1 MATTKLVITARIEEL
16 PTLAQFSIDSYT
28 RDQADFRAYKPAKY
42 VPGYLID
49 LTAKKAAV
57 AAVVNPK
64 QLTAELAVITLRLST
79 NILAIRPLMDR
90 LEGYV
95 RDAVG
100 LTVLPKNF
108 GISEVRKKIASDDQ
122 EGLDGALSYL
132 EGNITNNMGAL
143 TAVGYN
149 AAQQGQL
156 TGLHTDINTD
166 NAAQNAKMSARALL
180 VQQNMG
186 IINELAKMLKELWAD
201 GKSLYKSSDKV
212 KVKDYTNSQLINRI
226 RAEELK
232 TIISGFVKDAGGT
245 GRKGKVVAKP
255 VLGGRSKTVYSVA
268 SGAYALKGLKAGF
281 YNITV
286 TIDGV
291 PSFVVQG
298 EARSGVTVV
307 LDLVAPV

>member
-28 RDQADFRAYKPAKY
+28 RDKTDFMAYKPAKY
-42 VPGYLID
+42 VPGYVID
-49 LTAKKAAV
+49 LTAKKDAV
-57 AAVVNPK
+57 SAVVNPK
-64 QLTAELAVITLRLST
+64 QLTAEMALITLRLIT
-79 NILAIRPLMDR
+79 NIFLLRPLLDR

-95 RDAVG
+95 RDASG

-122 EGLDGALSYL
+122 EGLDGALNYL
-132 EGNITNNMGAL
+132 EGNITNNMAAL
-143 TAVGYN
+143 TAVGYT
-149 AAQQGQL
+149 AAQEGQL
-156 TGLHTDINTD
+156 TGLHTQINQD
-166 NAAQNAKMSARALL
+166 NAAQNAKLSQRALL

-186 IINELAKMLKELWAD
+186 IINELAKMLKDLWAD

-232 TIISGFVKDAGGT
+232 TKIAGFVRDASGT
-245 GRKGKVVAKP
+245 GRKAKVVARP
-255 VLGGRSKTVYSVA
+255 VIGGRSKTVYSVA
-268 SGAYALKGLKAGF
+268 SGAYELKGLKATI

-291 PSFVVQG
+291 PPFVVQG
-298 EARSGVTVV
+298 EARSGETVV
-307 LDLVAPV
+307 LDLVASA

>member
-1 MATTKLVITARIEEL
+1 MATIKLVIKARIEEL
-16 PTLAQFSIDSYT
+16 PTLAQFSIDSYI
-28 RDQADFRAYKPAKY
+28 RDKADFMAYKPAKY
-42 VPGYLID
+42 IASYAAD
-49 LTAKKAAV
+49 LAAKKLAV

-64 QLTAELAVITLRLST
+64 QLTAELALITLRLST
-79 NILAIRPLMDR
+79 NIIAVRPLMDR

-108 GISEVRKKIASDDQ
+108 GIKEVRKKITSDDQ
-122 EGLDGALSYL
+122 EGLDGALLYL
-132 EGNITNNMGAL
+132 EGNIGNNMPAL
-143 TAVGYN
+143 TAVGYSVP
-149 AAQQGQL
+149 QQTQL
-156 TGLHTDINTD
+156 TTLHGKINLD

-180 VQQNMG
+180 VVQNMG
-186 IINELAKMLKELWAD
+186 IINDLAKTLKDLWAD

-212 KVKDYTNSQLINRI
+212 RLKDYTNSQLINRI

-232 TIISGFVKDAGGT
+232 TKIAGVVKDATGT
-245 GRKGKVVAKP
+245 GRKAKVVAKP
-255 VLGGRSKTVYSVA
+255 VIGGRGKTVNSKTNGEYE
-268 SGAYALKGLKAGF
+268 LKGLKAGF

-286 TIDGV
+286 TIEGV

-298 EARSGVTVV
+298 EARSGETVV